1 MIGSR
6 QPNVRARKEELRQ
19 ASKAI
24 RSGLTPRQ
32 KSRWDKAILRHLIK
46 LPAYQNSH
54 TLLTYASMPEEV
66 DTFALMQ
73 EAWRAGKRV
82 AVPYCVPGTRLLE
95 FYLIESPDELKLSA
109 YGIPEPDPAV
119 SQKLTDFSGSVC
131 VVPGLA
137 FNCIGYRLGYGGGYY
152 DRFLSGPYA
161 GNPSIGVCY
170 GVCMV
175 KFLPIGT
182 YDRPCNFVVTETGAR
197 IIRPKKMKQKI

>member
-1 MIGSR
+1 MR
-6 QPNVRARKEELRQ
+6 E

-24 RSGLTPRQ
+24 RSHLTPRQ
-32 KSRWDKAILRHLIK
+32 KSRWDRAILRHLIK

-54 TLLTYASMPEEV
+54 TLLTYASMPDEV

-73 EAWRAGKRV
+73 DAWQAGKRV

-95 FYLIESPDELKLSA
+95 FYLINSPDELTPSA
-109 YGIPEPDPAV
+109 YGIPEPNPAV
-119 SQKLTDFSGSVC
+119 AQKLTDFSGSVC

-137 FNCIGYRLGYGGGYY
+137 FNAIGYRVGYGGGYY

-175 KFLPIGT
+175 KFLPIGPH
-182 YDRPCNFVVTETGAR
+182 DHPCNYVVTETGAR
-197 IIRPKKMKQKI
+197 VIRLKKTKKFYK